1 MLKVGK
7 KGAYW
12 GEEGWGRIATK
23 RILPSILIERPTFL
37 STISPSNQ

>member
-23 RILPSILIERPTFL
+23 RILPILIERPTFL